1 LLTEHAGV
9 PAPPRARSKWW
20 IGAAIALAL
29 VAALVI
35 GLVVYRSTGTTDQ
48 PPSAAAPSAPTVEV
62 RLGPTLYASPAG
74 AKGPC
79 SMTSPCTLSQAL
91 ETAPQQAT
99 IELLAGDYGKLK
111 VRTTKATRTGTDVL
125 VTGADNADVQLAGLD
140 IYASNLTWRGLT
152 VRGVLYL
159 RGSATNTVIDQFTV
173 NSGGAFVRADDVV
186 IKNSTFEYGTSLDGI
201 QIGGAHRVNIEANIV
216 HDYNQNGTSG
226 YHSDCIQLFDSSDIV
241 ITRNRLSNCSNAGII
256 FSGGAGLGI
265 DGVRVESNFV
275 QSCITKG
282 DACRGGS
289 AMDVREPSTRGAI
302 IRNNTILNG
311 SVRVGTQP
319 DLIFDRNI
327 IGYLADCTGQVT
339 NSIIDKYNDGVC
351 KDPEMLTRSGNR
363 IGQVAFVDMPA
374 GDLRPI
380 NPTDAQIEP
389 AGDFQPAAVTVDG
402 DPMAANI
409 AGAAN

>member
-1 LLTEHAGV
+1 LLREHTEV
-9 PAPPRARSKWW
+9 PTPPSTPKKWW
-20 IGAAIALAL
+20 ISGALAL
-29 VAALVI
+29 VVLLIVGLVAYRAIGAADDAALPA
-35 GLVVYRSTGTTDQ
+35 T
-48 PPSAAAPSAPTVEV
+48 PSAPPTEV
-62 RLGPTLYASPAG
+62 RTGPTLYVSPNG

-79 SMTSPCTLSQAL
+79 STTSPCTLSQAL
-91 ETAPQQAT
+91 ESAPEQAT

-111 VRTTKATRTGTDVL
+111 VKPTKATRTGTDVM
-125 VTGADNADVQLAGLD
+125 VTAAEGADVQLAGLD
-140 IYASNLTWRGLT
+140 VYASNLTWRGLT
-152 VRGVLYL
+152 VKGVLYL

-173 NSGGAFVRADDVV
+173 DSGGAFVRADDVL

-201 QIGGAHRVNIEANIV
+201 QIGGSHRVRIESNIV

-256 FSGGAGLGI
+256 FSGGAGQGI
-265 DGVRVESNFV
+265 STVTVESNFI

-327 IGYLADCTGQVT
+327 IGYLSDCVGPVT
-339 NSIIDKYNDGVC
+339 NSIIDQYNDGVC
-351 KDPEMLTRSGNR
+351 KDPTMLTSSGNR
-363 IGQVAFVDMPA
+363 IGQVEFVDMLS
-374 GDLRPI
+374 GDLHLV
-380 NPTDAQIEP
+380 NSTDAQIEP

-402 DPMAANI
+402 DPMAANV